1 MARSKQ
7 KKLDALRKLPNV
19 FSTKNQNVKAD
30 LSDYFTSTGPF
41 TLEIGC
47 GHGDYSL
54 ELAQKFPDRN
64 FVGIDVKGARIFK
77 GSTMVLDL
85 KLKNVAFILMKA
97 EKLNEVFLP
106 KSVEE
111 IFIPFPEPH
120 QKRANH
126 NRRLVSSSLI
136 NLYKELLIDSGL
148 LHFKT
153 DNSELYEYAVK
164 NIIEA
169 EGKILFKTEDFYGEN
184 ESEYNYGILTSFE
197 KHYIKQNRKIKYIC
211 GLLNSSKTGLIKS

>member
-1 MARSKQ
+1 MARTKQ
-7 KKLDALRKLPNV
+7 KKLEALTTLPNV
-19 FSTKNQNVKAD
+19 FSAKNQNVREGLK
-30 LSDYFTSTGPF
+30 DYFTSSRLF

-47 GHGDYSL
+47 GHGDYSV

-77 GSTMVLDL
+77 GSTRVLEL
-85 KLKNVAFILMKA
+85 KLKNVAFILIKA

-106 KSVEE
+106 KSIEE

-120 QKRANH
+120 QKRANQ

-164 NIIEA
+164 NILEA
-169 EGKILFKTEDFYGEN
+169 KAKILFKTEDFHGEK
-184 ESEYNYGILTSFE
+184 EVEYNYGILTSFE
-197 KHYIKQNRKIKYIC
+197 KHYLKEKRKIKYIC
-211 GLLNSSKTGLIKS
+211 ASLNSSRDI

>member
-1 MARSKQ
+1 MARTKQ
-7 KKLDALRKLPNV
+7 KKLEALISLPNV
-19 FSTKNQNVKAD
+19 FSAKDQNVKES
-30 LSDYFTSTGPF
+30 LSNYFTSAGPF

-47 GHGDYSL
+47 GHGDYSV

-77 GSTMVLDL
+77 GSTKVLEL
-85 KLKNVAFILMKA
+85 NLKNVAFVLMKA
-97 EKLNEVFLP
+97 EKLNEIFLP
-106 KSVEE
+106 KSIEE

-126 NRRLVSSSLI
+126 NRRLVSSSFI
-136 NLYKELLIDSGL
+136 NLYKELLIHSGL

-164 NIIEA
+164 NILEA
-169 EGKILFKTEDFYGEN
+169 KAKILFKTDDFHGEK
-184 ESEYNYGILTSFE
+184 EVEYNYGILTSFE
-197 KHYIKQNRKIKYIC
+197 KHYLKENRKIKYFC
-211 GLLNSSKTGLIKS
+211 CSFN

>member
-1 MARSKQ
+1 MARTKQ
-7 KKLDALRKLPNV
+7 KKLEALQTLPNV
-19 FSTKNQNVKAD
+19 FSTKNQKVRAS
-30 LSDYFTSTGPF
+30 LSNYFASTGPF

-47 GHGDYSL
+47 GHGDYSV
-54 ELAQKFPDRN
+54 ELAQKFSNRN

-77 GSTMVLDL
+77 GSTKVLEL
-85 KLKNVAFILMKA
+85 RLSNVAFVLTRA
-97 EKLNEVFLP
+97 ENLKDIFLP
-106 KSVEE
+106 KSIEE

-126 NRRLVSSSLI
+126 SRRLVSSSFI

-153 DNSELYEYAVK
+153 DNSELYEYAVQ
-164 NIIEA
+164 NILEA
-169 EGKILFKTEDFYGEN
+169 EGKILFKTEDFHGGI

-197 KHYIKQNRKIKYIC
+197 KHYLKEKRRIKYIC
-211 GLLNSSKTGLIKS
+211 ASLNSSRNIQ